1 MTALDSPAAR
11 APAIQAALAARQ
23 NAPFADADGYIAV
36 NASSAQVQGNTA
48 ERYWQ
53 QVPGLGRFLRDE
65 QAGSMVA
72 VTPADQLGDTNPA
85 DTRANTSPAAIKQAP
100 QLQFP
105 LYFQQAGEFNLQLYL
120 SPALQITPG
129 RGVRLAVALGDAEP
143 QLLDLMANYDDKVWQ
158 QSVLDNIRILSHLL
172 QVASPGLHQLRV
184 YLVDPAVVLQ
194 KITIDT
200 GALQPGYVGPVQSR
214 RLHPQENQ

>member
-1 MTALDSPAAR
+1 M
-11 APAIQAALAARQ
+11 AARQ

-53 QVPGLGRFLRDE
+53 QVAGLGRFLLDE

-72 VTPADQLGDTNPA
+72 VTPVDQLGDTNPA
-85 DTRANTSPAAIKQAP
+85 AIKQAP
-100 QLQFP
+100 RLQFP

-129 RGVRLAVALGDAEP
+129 RGVRLAVALDDAEP

-158 QSVLDNIRILSHLL
+158 QSVLDNIRILGHRL